1 MLKNFKFRLFTN
13 KYIIFIS
20 KDNKIIMWNKNSGY
34 VGNKM
39 SVRAVEAYDRGEL
52 PKSKI
57 NKAMMI
63 NFINESI
70 TNTEDAKTKSK
81 LAKINFKSMDKNT
94 LITRYAE
101 YAGYHH
107 TGKYCRIT
115 DFYDLSPITG
125 EELLEKHNSALAV
138 KLKEHYKKFNV
149 DQIKNSMFSWP
160 MPKWTAFCKTIKG
173 HGYQPA
179 DVENLMCIMKKA
191 SPAIK
196 DAIIQSG
203 FADLLRQGNYDM
215 SYSGCIYRKNEKPD
229 PYTYENKLF
238 KVGMSFIDMH
248 DQNNPKFKTFNGK
261 YWSEICNNATNSKN
275 ITLEKPE
282 QKLEIQQKGMQR

>member
-1 MLKNFKFRLFTN
+1 MKFFITIKIEAMRLSNLKNKINIKT
-13 KYIIFIS
+13 IITTTLICS
-20 KDNKIIMWNKNSGY
+20 ALY
-34 VGNKM
+34 V
-39 SVRAVEAYDRGEL
+39 AVGAYDRGEL

-70 TNTEDAKTKSK
+70 ANTEGAKTKSK
-81 LAKINFKSMDKNT
+81 LEKINFKGMDKNT
-94 LITRYAE
+94 LIARYAE

-107 TGKYCRIT
+107 TGKYYRII

-215 SYSGCIYRKNEKPD
+215 SYSGCIYRKGEKPT
-229 PYTYENKLF
+229 PEIYEKKAF
-238 KVGMSFIDMH
+238 AIGMSFIDMY
-248 DQNNPKFKTFNGK
+248 DSNNPKFKTWNGK
-261 YWSEICNNATNSKN
+261 SWDEINESNLN
-275 ITLEKPE
+275 IKPTKEKQIGE
-282 QKLEIQQKGMQR
+282 

>member
-1 MLKNFKFRLFTN
+1 
-13 KYIIFIS
+13 
-20 KDNKIIMWNKNSGY
+20 MWNKNSGY
-34 VGNKM
+34 VGNRM

-70 TNTEDAKTKSK
+70 ANTEDAKTKSK
-81 LAKINFKSMDKNT
+81 LEKINFKGMDKNT
-94 LITRYAE
+94 LIARYAE

-107 TGKYCRIT
+107 IGKYCRIT

-149 DQIKNSMFSWP
+149 DQIKDSMFSWP
-160 MPKWTAFCKTIKG
+160 MPKWTAFCKTTNG

-215 SYSGCIYRKNEKPD
+215 SYSGCIYRKGEKPT
-229 PYTYENKLF
+229 PEIYEKKAF
-238 KVGMSFIDMH
+238 AIGMSFIDMY
-248 DQNNPKFKTFNGK
+248 DSNNPKFKTWNGK
-261 YWSEICNNATNSKN
+261 SWDEINESNLN
-275 ITLEKPE
+275 IKPTKEKQIGE
-282 QKLEIQQKGMQR
+282 